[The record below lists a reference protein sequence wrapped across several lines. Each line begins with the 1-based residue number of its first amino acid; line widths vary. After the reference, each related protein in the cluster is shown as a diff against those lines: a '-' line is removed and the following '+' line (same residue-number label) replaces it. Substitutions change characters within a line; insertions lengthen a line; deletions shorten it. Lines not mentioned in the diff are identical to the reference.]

1 MRKYSIG
8 AIGLLT
14 VMLSYQPTAT
24 AQAPYPNRAIRLVIG
39 NIAGSST
46 DTVARIYSGSLAK
59 VLGQQIV
66 ILNQPGAGGT
76 IATEMAARSAPD
88 GYTIKV
94 GSPQA
99 LAISPHLYPQA
110 KYKPLDDFVP
120 ITMIARTE
128 NALVVPAV
136 QPFNTVKDIIDFA
149 KANPGKLNMANAGP
163 GSQSHL
169 ASALFTHMAGIEVLH
184 VPYRGAASIIAVV
197 ANENQLTLNP
207 MPAAAS
213 HIKSGRLRLIAIGAE
228 ARNRTYPDAPTIAES
243 GVAGF
248 ASSGWAGFVAPK
260 GTPQAVIDKLREA
273 ILQVSQEPEIVTALQ
288 NAGADPW
295 TTTPEEMWKYLKE
308 DLERYAVAVKISG
321 AKVE

>member
-1 MRKYSIG
+1 M
-8 AIGLLT
+8 
-14 VMLSYQPTAT
+14 V
-24 AQAPYPNRAIRLVIG
+24 
-39 NIAGSST
+39 
-46 DTVARIYSGSLAK
+46 
-59 VLGQQIV
+59 
-66 ILNQPGAGGT
+66 
-76 IATEMAARSAPD
+76 ARSAPD

-207 MPAAAS
+207 MPAACLAHQERSAAADRDRRRGCAQS
-213 HIKSGRLRLIAIGAE
+213 HLPR
-228 ARNRTYPDAPTIAES
+228 DAPTIAES

-288 NAGADPW
+288 NARCRSLDDDARGNVEVPQGR
-295 TTTPEEMWKYLKE
+295 P
-308 DLERYAVAVKISG
+308 ERYAVAVKDFRSEGRI
-321 AKVE
+321 AKARCRRSRWSRN

>member
-14 VMLSYQPTAT
+14 VMLSFQSTAT
-24 AQAPYPNRAIRLVIG
+24 AQAPYPNRAIRLVVG
-39 NIAGSST
+39 NVAGSST
-46 DTVARIYSGSLAK
+46 DTLARIYSGSLAK
-59 VLGQQIV
+59 VLGQQI
-66 ILNQPGAGGT
+66 LHSQS
-76 IATEMAARSAPD
+76 ARSRRHDRHRDGRALSPD

-184 VPYRGAASIIAVV
+184 VPYRGPRRSLPSSPTRTSSRSIPCRRLPRTSRAA
-197 ANENQLTLNP
+197 
-207 MPAAAS
+207 
-213 HIKSGRLRLIAIGAE
+213 GCG
-228 ARNRTYPDAPTIAES
+228 
-243 GVAGF
+243 
-248 ASSGWAGFVAPK
+248 
-260 GTPQAVIDKLREA
+260 
-273 ILQVSQEPEIVTALQ
+273 
-288 NAGADPW
+288 
-295 TTTPEEMWKYLKE
+295 
-308 DLERYAVAVKISG
+308 
-321 AKVE
+321 